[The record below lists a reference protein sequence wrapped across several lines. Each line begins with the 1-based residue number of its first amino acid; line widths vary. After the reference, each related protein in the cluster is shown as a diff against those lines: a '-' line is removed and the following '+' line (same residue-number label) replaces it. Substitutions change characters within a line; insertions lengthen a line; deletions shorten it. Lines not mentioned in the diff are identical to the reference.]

1 MLAKERDNIMRTLYT
16 ATAPQLTGEAI
27 KVSALSRLDAM
38 HQATYCFSAPLAMIQ
53 VEPCLPAIIHSRS
66 AYSTFTEPDDSIII

>member
-1 MLAKERDNIMRTLYT
+1 MRTLYIIT
-16 ATAPQLTGEAI
+16 SNLHPGEYI
-27 KVSALSRLDAM
+27 RFSARTPLDAK
-38 HQATYCFSAPLAMIQ
+38 HQGAYCFRVPLAMIQ